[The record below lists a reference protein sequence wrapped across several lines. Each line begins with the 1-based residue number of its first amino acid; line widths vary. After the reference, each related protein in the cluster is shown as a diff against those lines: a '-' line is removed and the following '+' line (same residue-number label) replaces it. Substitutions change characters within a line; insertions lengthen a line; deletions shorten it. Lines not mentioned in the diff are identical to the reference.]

1 MAIYQT
7 AINKPITTAL
17 IFVGIIVF
25 GVFSFSK
32 LPIDQ
37 FPAMDI
43 PYVSIMTTY
52 PGANGSEIETNV
64 TKVLENSLNS
74 VDGLKEIT
82 SQSKDNI
89 SVVSLQLNWG
99 QNLDESVNDVRS
111 AIDMVNDN
119 LPDGCSR
126 PMIFKFSTSN
136 FPIMQYA
143 ITAKESYAGL
153 EKILEDNVV
162 NVLNRIDGIGNISL
176 SGTPERYI
184 YIDLDQSKLDAY
196 KISVEQIGQAIS
208 ANNLNLASG
217 SIKMGKEQYQ
227 LRVQSEYVES
237 SEINNIVVANRL
249 GKNIFVKDLANVR
262 DTIRDV
268 NLDERINGQNGVRMV
283 IMKQTG
289 ANTVA
294 IVKKVKKMMT
304 EDIMPGLPPDI
315 KAQIIYDS
323 AQTIQNSIDG
333 LSEAVMLA
341 FVFVALVVMFFLGR
355 WRATLIII
363 LSIPI
368 SLICA
373 FIYLFVADSSIN
385 IISLASLTIAV
396 GIVVDDAIVVLE
408 NIMRHIERGSRPRE
422 AAIYA
427 TNEVWVS
434 VIATT
439 MVIVAVFLPLTMLG
453 GQAGI
458 MFKEMGWIVSICITV
473 SATVAIALTPM
484 LSSLLLKSKKE
495 IINEKGEV
503 EEISANANWY
513 ENTVMKWLAALDKWY
528 ANLLRWCLGHKL
540 VTSLIA
546 LAVVI
551 IGFSPVFMGKI
562 GFNFMAQ
569 QDNGRISLK
578 IELQR
583 GTRVEESMRVARQ
596 IEADLKSLAPE
607 IKLIASTTGSSD
619 DAGFSAL
626 MNQSSNNIITM
637 TVTFPERSQRQRT
650 VFEIAEVFRQYL
662 GNRADVVFSNVSTNM
677 GFGGSG
683 NNNVSVEIYGYD
695 FEATNKVAEEIKNKM
710 KNVKGARNITVSRD
724 EDRAE
729 LQINF
734 DKEKLALSGLSAA
747 QVATA
752 VRNRVNGY
760 QAGYLKEDGDE
771 YKIVVR
777 LKEEFRNSI
786 TDIEEMTL
794 QTPTGSLIKVKE
806 LAKVSEFWA
815 PPTIDHKR
823 RQRIVSVSVTPAGTS
838 LLELAN
844 AAREIARG
852 IDLPQGVVINVGGTY
867 EDQMEM
873 SRDMGSLMLLIILL
887 VYIVM
892 ASQFESFSKPF
903 LILLGSIP
911 FAFSGAFLALFITG
925 QELEMVGMIGM
936 ILLVG
941 IVVKNGIV
949 LVDYINLMRDRGYE
963 LNEAIALSG
972 ESRLRPVLMTAITAI
987 LGMVPMALSTA
998 EGSEIWIPLGIV
1010 VIGGLLFATV
1020 VTLVIVPVL
1029 YALMSRHG
1037 ERDKKAKQRK
1047 EFLFMRIKDEN

>member
-162 NVLNRIDGIGNISL
+162 NVLNRIDGIGNIAL

-249 GKNIFVKDLANVR
+249 GKNIFVKDLANVC

-268 NLDERINGQNGVRMV
+268 NLDERINGQNGIRMV

-458 MFKEMGWIVSICITV
+458 LFKEMGWIVSICITV

-569 QDNGRISLK
+569 QDNGYMSLK

-662 GNRADVVFSNVSTNM
+662 GNRADVVFSNVSTNV

-695 FEATNKVAEEIKNKM
+695 FEATNKVAEDIKNKM
-710 KNVKGARNITVSRD
+710 KDVKGARNITVSRD

-852 IDLPQGVVINVGGTY
+852 IDLPQGIVINVGGTY

-911 FAFSGAFLALFITG
+911 FAFSGAFLALFVTG
-925 QELEMVGMIGM
+925 QELEMVGMLGM

>member
-162 NVLNRIDGIGNISL
+162 NVLNRIDGIGNIAL

-217 SIKMGKEQYQ
+217 SVKMGKEQYQ

-268 NLDERINGQNGVRMV
+268 NLDERINGQNGIRMV

-294 IVKKVKKMMT
+294 IVKKVKKMMD

-458 MFKEMGWIVSICITV
+458 LFKEMGWIVSICITV

-495 IINEKGEV
+495 IVSEKGEV
-503 EEISANANWY
+503 EEISANAGWY

-540 VTSLIA
+540 ATSLIA

-569 QDNGRISLK
+569 QDNGYMSLK

-619 DAGFSAL
+619 NAGFSAL

-650 VFEIAEVFRQYL
+650 VFEIAEVCLLYTSDA
-662 GNRADVVFSNVSTNM
+662 AD
-677 GFGGSG
+677 
-683 NNNVSVEIYGYD
+683 
-695 FEATNKVAEEIKNKM
+695 
-710 KNVKGARNITVSRD
+710 
-724 EDRAE
+724 E
-729 LQINF
+729 L
-734 DKEKLALSGLSAA
+734 
-747 QVATA
+747 
-752 VRNRVNGY
+752 
-760 QAGYLKEDGDE
+760 
-771 YKIVVR
+771 
-777 LKEEFRNSI
+777 
-786 TDIEEMTL
+786 
-794 QTPTGSLIKVKE
+794 
-806 LAKVSEFWA
+806 
-815 PPTIDHKR
+815 
-823 RQRIVSVSVTPAGTS
+823 
-838 LLELAN
+838 
-844 AAREIARG
+844 
-852 IDLPQGVVINVGGTY
+852 
-867 EDQMEM
+867 
-873 SRDMGSLMLLIILL
+873 
-887 VYIVM
+887 
-892 ASQFESFSKPF
+892 
-903 LILLGSIP
+903 
-911 FAFSGAFLALFITG
+911 
-925 QELEMVGMIGM
+925 
-936 ILLVG
+936 
-941 IVVKNGIV
+941 
-949 LVDYINLMRDRGYE
+949 
-963 LNEAIALSG
+963 
-972 ESRLRPVLMTAITAI
+972 
-987 LGMVPMALSTA
+987 
-998 EGSEIWIPLGIV
+998 
-1010 VIGGLLFATV
+1010 
-1020 VTLVIVPVL
+1020 
-1029 YALMSRHG
+1029 
-1037 ERDKKAKQRK
+1037 
-1047 EFLFMRIKDEN
+1047 

>member
-268 NLDERINGQNGVRMV
+268 NLDERINGQNGIRMV

-569 QDNGRISLK
+569 QDNGCISLK

-710 KNVKGARNITVSRD
+710 KDVKGARNITVSRD

-911 FAFSGAFLALFITG
+911 FAFSGAFLALFVTG
-925 QELEMVGMIGM
+925 QELEMVGMLGM

-998 EGSEIWIPLGIV
+998 EGSEMWIPLGIV